1 MVPVIVTKP
10 FAFAHRGIEVEQFEP
25 SDEPR
30 ETTEEVAEWLA
41 ENGYGRRADAAAPEN
56 KDAASKRS
64 RKGA

>member
-1 MVPVIVTKP
+1 MVPVIVTKA
-10 FAFAHRGIEVEQFEP
+10 FAFAHRGVEVEQFEP
-25 SDEPR
+25 AEQPR
-30 ETTEEVAEWLA
+30 ETTEEVAEWVT

>member
-10 FAFAHRGIEVEQFEP
+10 FAFAHRGVEVEQFEP

-30 ETTEEVAEWLA
+30 ETTEEVADWVA
-41 ENGYGRRADAAAPEN
+41 ENGYGRRADAAA
-56 KDAASKRS
+56 AKRS